1 MAKDVNP
8 KIENEVSENGNP
20 RSGESETEKQVSEQN
35 QTFVMKFQKFMS
47 AHANI
52 WQIVKFTLISLI
64 AFLAEFASMYALQ
77 YGLLDVWGD
86 VEFKWF
92 LFHYAPG
99 KEAAYGLAGFVAFLG
114 SKCIAEI
121 ISFAVNRKK
130 TFNANNNV
138 ALSAV
143 MYVIT
148 VIAIIILSTWLGGA
162 LGTVLGPVAGA
173 DIGNTI
179 SKLLGSL
186 LSWVIMFLM
195 DKFVIMRKTYK
206 RDVMTIGHSSL
217 DRNIDADG
225 SEVVEVGGAVL
236 YSSAAAYSLGHS
248 VLALTKIKAGEEY
261 RLDSFAVPRANIKV
275 LPAEE
280 ATSIENRYLTAD
292 KEKRLCKG
300 ISQGDAFV
308 KADIPSEAVKV
319 YHFAGLIYGDYEDG
333 LIDFL
338 AAKDKVAVDVQ
349 GFLRHRNP
357 ETGEMYFEDWADKMK
372 LLPKIHYLK
381 TDAAEAEILTG
392 LTDRYE
398 AAKLLHKWGAKE
410 VMITHNTEVI
420 VYDGKKIYACPIR
433 ARNLSGRS
441 GRGDTT
447 FAAYIAERQR
457 RSVEESLIWATAAV
471 SMKMEKRGAL
481 RAQRRDIL
489 NYIKEIYP
497 EYVDKIHTTEAV
509 MINVFQK
516 AYYRIYQAVFRVVMP
531 MLRLRKPELI
541 KGEGSILKLPSIIKE
556 KGIDSVLVVTDNG
569 LYSLGMLN
577 GMFEEMDKAG
587 VKYTLFKDVVPN
599 PTVDNVENAYKA
611 YVEGGCKA
619 IVAFGGG
626 SPMDCAKG
634 VGARVARP
642 SKPVKKM
649 KGILKVM
656 HSMPPFFAVPTTSGT
671 GSEATLA
678 AVIMDSA
685 THDKYTVNDPSL
697 IPHYA
702 VLDPALTVGLPKH
715 ITSTTGMDALTHA
728 VEAYIGQSN
737 TALTVEMAEKAT
749 DLIFKYL
756 KRAYDDG
763 KDMEARENMQEAAY
777 CAGVAF
783 TRAYVGYVHAIAH
796 SLGGKY
802 GVPHGLANAVILP
815 YVLDYYG
822 ESIYEPL
829 SRLADIA
836 GVQGKDVEEKALNF
850 IAAIREMNDYMN
862 VPKTIKAKDGSDL
875 IKEED
880 IPAMV
885 EHSLKEAN
893 PLYPVPKFMGKDEMT
908 RMYYVIQGK

>member
-1 MAKDVNP
+1 MD
-8 KIENEVSENGNP
+8 
-20 RSGESETEKQVSEQN
+20 EKQQRMPEETSDNGLPNGGEPLPEQKKTLVFKVK
-35 QTFVMKFQKFMS
+35 QFLSK
-47 AHANI
+47 HANI
-52 WQIVKFTLISLI
+52 LQIIKFTLISLI
-64 AFLAEFASMYALQ
+64 AFVAEFASMYALQ
-77 YGLLDVWGD
+77 YGLKDIWGD
-86 VEFKWF
+86 IDFHWFEFN
-92 LFHYAPG
+92 YAAG
-99 KEAAYGLAGFVAFLG
+99 ENGAYGLAGFVAFLG

-121 ISFAVNRKK
+121 ISFIVNRKK
-130 TFNANNNV
+130 TFAANNNV
-138 ALSAV
+138 VFSTI

-148 VIAIIILSTWLGGA
+148 VVAIIILSTWLGGA
-162 LGTVLGPVAGA
+162 LGSVLGGEIGA
-173 DIGNTI
+173 DFGNTI
-179 SKLLGSL
+179 AKLIGSL
-186 LSWVIMFLM
+186 LSWVIIFLM

-206 RDVMTIGHSSL
+206 YDVMTIGHSSL
-217 DRNIDADG
+217 DHNIDSDG
-225 SEVVEVGGAVL
+225 SEIVEVGGAVL
-236 YSSAAAYSLGHS
+236 YSSASAYSLGHR
-248 VLALTKIKAGEEY
+248 VLALTKLAEGDED
-261 RLDSFAVPRANIKV
+261 RLSAFAVPRANIKV
-275 LPAEE
+275 LPATVS
-280 ATSIENRYLTAD
+280 TSIENRYLTPD
-292 KEKRLCKG
+292 KERRECRAIAKG
-300 ISQGDAFV
+300 DPFT
-308 KADIPSEAVKV
+308 KNDIPSDAVKI

-333 LIDFL
+333 LIEYL

-349 GFLRHRNP
+349 GFLRHSDP
-357 ETGEMYFEDWADKMK
+357 ETGKMYFEDWADKLK
-372 LLPKIHYLK
+372 LFPKIHYLK

-392 LTDRYE
+392 QSDRYE
-398 AAKLLHKWGAKE
+398 AAKIMHSWGAKE
-410 VMITHNTEVI
+410 VMITHNSEVI
-420 VYDGKKIYACPIR
+420 VYDGKKMYAVPIR

-447 FAAYIAERQR
+447 FAAYISERIAH
-457 RSVEESLIWATAAV
+457 SIEESLIWATATV
-471 SMKMEKRGAL
+471 SMKMEKPGAI

-489 NYIKEIYP
+489 KYIKEIYP
-497 EYVDKIHTTEAV
+497 DYIDKIHTSEAV

-516 AYYRIYQAVFRVVMP
+516 MYYRIYQAVFRVVMP

-541 KGEGSILKLPSIIKE
+541 KGEGSILKLPAVIKE

-577 GMFEEMDKAG
+577 GMFEKMDEAG

-599 PTVDNVENAYKA
+599 PTVDNVETAYKA
-611 YVEGGCKA
+611 YVEGGCQA

-642 SKPVKKM
+642 GKPVKKM

-656 HSMPPFFAVPTTSGT
+656 HRMPPFFAVPTTSGT

-678 AVIMDSA
+678 AVIMDA
-685 THDKYTVNDPSL
+685 ETHDKYTVNDPSL

-737 TALTVEMAEKAT
+737 TALTTEMAEKAT

-777 CAGVAF
+777 CAGVSF

-822 ESIYEPL
+822 DTIYEPL

-836 GVQGKDVEEKALNF
+836 GVSGANTEEKALNF
-850 IAAIREMNDYMN
+850 IAAIRDMNEYMN
-862 VPKTIKAKDGSDL
+862 IPKYIKAKDGSDL

-880 IPAMV
+880 IPAMA

-893 PLYPVPKFMGKDEMT
+893 PLYPVPKFMGKEEMT